1 MSILRVS
8 QVWVALLTSSASTVI
23 SNVTVN
29 REVNFPSSS
38 LLMSS
43 SSLLRQESTKIDK
56 RKKKLQ
62 ELLLRQAHTIRPYGN
77 VASCTFS
84 VIRT

>member
-1 MSILRVS
+1 M
-8 QVWVALLTSSASTVI
+8 WVALLTSSASTVI

-43 SSLLRQESTKIDK
+43 SSLLRQESTKIDLT
-56 RKKKLQ
+56 KLKI
-62 ELLLRQAHTIRPYGN
+62 AGTIIPSSPHDKFVNR
-77 VASCTFS
+77 S
-84 VIRT
+84 

>member
-1 MSILRVS
+1 M
-8 QVWVALLTSSASTVI
+8 WVALLTSSASTVI

-43 SSLLRQESTKIDK
+43 SSLLRQESTKIDTK
-56 RKKKLQ
+56 TQ
-62 ELLLRQAHTIRPYGN
+62 MAETII
-77 VASCTFS
+77 ASNPHDKTVS
-84 VIRT
+84 

>member
-1 MSILRVS
+1 M
-8 QVWVALLTSSASTVI
+8 WVALLTSSASTVI

-56 RKKKLQ
+56 KTQ
-62 ELLLRQAHTIRPYGN
+62 MAETII
-77 VASCTFS
+77 ASNPHDKTVS
-84 VIRT
+84 